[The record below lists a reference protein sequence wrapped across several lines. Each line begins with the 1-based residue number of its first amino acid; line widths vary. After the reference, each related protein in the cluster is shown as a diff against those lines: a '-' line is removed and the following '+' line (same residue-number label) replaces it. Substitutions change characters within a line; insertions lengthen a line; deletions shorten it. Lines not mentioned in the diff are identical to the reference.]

1 MHASVDVHPTFIT
14 TSDGLANNSVRYL
27 FQDSKGFIWMGTLDG
42 LSRYDGHSFV
52 TFRPESGDKISLAN
66 HHVKKI
72 QEDRNGFLWFIT
84 APELMSCYDLKH
96 DCFVD
101 FTGCGEYRRPYNKI
115 LETAVGDIWL
125 WHHQSGCRKIVCKDG
140 IHSSVSF
147 TKENGKLSTNAV
159 NSVYEDEQG
168 VIWICTQL
176 GLFQV
181 TGEGYTQVV
190 QDSLSFVG
198 AMSFRHKIFVTS
210 DGGIYE
216 KSSGKNLFLTAR
228 LPWKLS
234 AFNTYES
241 CRLQND
247 LGVFYS

>member
-1 MHASVDVHPTFIT
+1 MKTYICLLWVVFGCIGWEMHASVDVHPTFIT

-101 FTGCGEYRRPYNKI
+101 FTGCDEKTSPLQKTNYLELPGYIP
-115 LETAVGDIWL
+115 LLSPETAQAEYKSKSLPV
-125 WHHQSGCRKIVCKDG
+125 HPHKR
-140 IHSSVSF
+140 
-147 TKENGKLSTNAV
+147 
-159 NSVYEDEQG
+159 NS
-168 VIWICTQL
+168 L
-176 GLFQV
+176 
-181 TGEGYTQVV
+181 
-190 QDSLSFVG
+190 
-198 AMSFRHKIFVTS
+198 H
-210 DGGIYE
+210 
-216 KSSGKNLFLTAR
+216 
-228 LPWKLS
+228 
-234 AFNTYES
+234 
-241 CRLQND
+241 
-247 LGVFYS
+247 

>member
-96 DCFVD
+96 DCLLILRGVGNIDGLTIKYWKLLSGIF
-101 FTGCGEYRRPYNKI
+101 GCGIIR
-115 LETAVGDIWL
+115 VD
-125 WHHQSGCRKIVCKDG
+125 
-140 IHSSVSF
+140 
-147 TKENGKLSTNAV
+147 
-159 NSVYEDEQG
+159 
-168 VIWICTQL
+168 
-176 GLFQV
+176 
-181 TGEGYTQVV
+181 VV
-190 QDSLSFVG
+190 
-198 AMSFRHKIFVTS
+198 K
-210 DGGIYE
+210 
-216 KSSGKNLFLTAR
+216 
-228 LPWKLS
+228 
-234 AFNTYES
+234 
-241 CRLQND
+241 
-247 LGVFYS
+247 

>member
-101 FTGCGEYRRPYNKI
+101 FTGCGNI
-115 LETAVGDIWL
+115 
-125 WHHQSGCRKIVCKDG
+125 DG
-140 IHSSVSF
+140 
-147 TKENGKLSTNAV
+147 
-159 NSVYEDEQG
+159 
-168 VIWICTQL
+168 
-176 GLFQV
+176 
-181 TGEGYTQVV
+181 
-190 QDSLSFVG
+190 
-198 AMSFRHKIFVTS
+198 
-210 DGGIYE
+210 
-216 KSSGKNLFLTAR
+216 LTIKY
-228 LPWKLS
+228 WKLLS
-234 AFNTYES
+234 GIFG
-241 CRLQND
+241 CGIIRVD
-247 LGVFYS
+247 VVK

>member
-96 DCFVD
+96 DCFEMCIRD
-101 FTGCGEYRRPYNKI
+101 SY
-115 LETAVGDIWL
+115 
-125 WHHQSGCRKIVCKDG
+125 
-140 IHSSVSF
+140 
-147 TKENGKLSTNAV
+147 
-159 NSVYEDEQG
+159 
-168 VIWICTQL
+168 ICVL
-176 GLFQV
+176 LYF
-181 TGEGYTQVV
+181 
-190 QDSLSFVG
+190 
-198 AMSFRHKIFVTS
+198 
-210 DGGIYE
+210 
-216 KSSGKNLFLTAR
+216 
-228 LPWKLS
+228 
-234 AFNTYES
+234 
-241 CRLQND
+241 
-247 LGVFYS
+247 

>member
-101 FTGCGEYRRPYNKI
+101 LRGVGNIDGLTIKYWKLLSGIFGCGIIR
-115 LETAVGDIWL
+115 VD
-125 WHHQSGCRKIVCKDG
+125 
-140 IHSSVSF
+140 
-147 TKENGKLSTNAV
+147 
-159 NSVYEDEQG
+159 
-168 VIWICTQL
+168 
-176 GLFQV
+176 
-181 TGEGYTQVV
+181 VV
-190 QDSLSFVG
+190 
-198 AMSFRHKIFVTS
+198 K
-210 DGGIYE
+210 
-216 KSSGKNLFLTAR
+216 
-228 LPWKLS
+228 
-234 AFNTYES
+234 
-241 CRLQND
+241 
-247 LGVFYS
+247 

>member
-1 MHASVDVHPTFIT
+1 MYRLGNACIGRCTSYFIT

-101 FTGCGEYRRPYNKI
+101 FTGCGEYRRPYNKYWK
-115 LETAVGDIWL
+115 LL
-125 WHHQSGCRKIVCKDG
+125 SGIFGCG
-140 IHSSVSF
+140 IIRVDV
-147 TKENGKLSTNAV
+147 V
-159 NSVYEDEQG
+159 NS
-168 VIWICTQL
+168 L
-176 GLFQV
+176 
-181 TGEGYTQVV
+181 
-190 QDSLSFVG
+190 
-198 AMSFRHKIFVTS
+198 
-210 DGGIYE
+210 
-216 KSSGKNLFLTAR
+216 
-228 LPWKLS
+228 
-234 AFNTYES
+234 
-241 CRLQND
+241 
-247 LGVFYS
+247 

>member
-101 FTGCGEYRRPYNKI
+101 FTG
-115 LETAVGDIWL
+115 VGNI
-125 WHHQSGCRKIVCKDG
+125 DG
-140 IHSSVSF
+140 
-147 TKENGKLSTNAV
+147 
-159 NSVYEDEQG
+159 
-168 VIWICTQL
+168 
-176 GLFQV
+176 
-181 TGEGYTQVV
+181 
-190 QDSLSFVG
+190 
-198 AMSFRHKIFVTS
+198 
-210 DGGIYE
+210 
-216 KSSGKNLFLTAR
+216 LTIKY
-228 LPWKLS
+228 WKLLS
-234 AFNTYES
+234 GIFG
-241 CRLQND
+241 CGIIRVD
-247 LGVFYS
+247 VVK

>member
-101 FTGCGEYRRPYNKI
+101 FTGWNI
-115 LETAVGDIWL
+115 
-125 WHHQSGCRKIVCKDG
+125 DG
-140 IHSSVSF
+140 
-147 TKENGKLSTNAV
+147 
-159 NSVYEDEQG
+159 
-168 VIWICTQL
+168 
-176 GLFQV
+176 
-181 TGEGYTQVV
+181 
-190 QDSLSFVG
+190 
-198 AMSFRHKIFVTS
+198 
-210 DGGIYE
+210 
-216 KSSGKNLFLTAR
+216 LTIKY
-228 LPWKLS
+228 WKLLS
-234 AFNTYES
+234 GIFG
-241 CRLQND
+241 CGIIRVD
-247 LGVFYS
+247 VVK